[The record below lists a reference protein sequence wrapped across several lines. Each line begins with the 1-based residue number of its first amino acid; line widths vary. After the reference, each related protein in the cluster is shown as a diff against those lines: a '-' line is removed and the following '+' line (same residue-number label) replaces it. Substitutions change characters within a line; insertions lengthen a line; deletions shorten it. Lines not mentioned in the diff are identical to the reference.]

1 MENLQLIIDQFLP
14 GDYKIIEASDWF
26 ELHEGK
32 HCTYSSPSELEFY
45 EEVLAMVADQIK
57 AAKQF

>member
-1 MENLQLIIDQFLP
+1 MENLQIIIDQFLP
-14 GDYKIIEASDWF
+14 GDYKIIKATQWF

-32 HCTYSSPSELEFY
+32 RCIWSSPSELQFI